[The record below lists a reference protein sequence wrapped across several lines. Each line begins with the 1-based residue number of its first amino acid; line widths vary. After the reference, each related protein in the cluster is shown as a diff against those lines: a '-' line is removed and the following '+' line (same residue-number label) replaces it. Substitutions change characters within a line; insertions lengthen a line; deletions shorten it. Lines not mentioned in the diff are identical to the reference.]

1 MGLLEDTKK
10 IYNWEPSDGDYFVK
24 ENNPKRKK
32 SLKGILKKNIP
43 FASVIFLIVILLS
56 VFLGYYL
63 S

>member
-24 ENNPKRKK
+24 ENNPRRKK
-32 SLKGILKKNIP
+32 SFKVILKKNVS
-43 FASVIFLIVILLS
+43 FASVVVLIVILLS
-56 VFLGYYL
+56 VFIGYYL